1 MIIAKQVILLL
12 LSFLGPSGAGDVAR
26 KAKSKPITD
35 IVFTQLL
42 CIALFLCSFYLCVYP
57 YLLLVLII
65 IIFVIISHSYLVIYD
80 ISPSIS
86 PLSNI
91 IF

>member
-1 MIIAKQVILLL
+1 MAKQVILLL

-42 CIALFLCSFYLCVYP
+42 CITLFLCSFYLSVYP
-57 YLLLVLII
+57 YLLLL
-65 IIFVIISHSYLVIYD
+65 SLLSLSLLLLVIL
-80 ISPSIS
+80 I
-86 PLSNI
+86 
-91 IF
+91 